1 MGDKVYTCPY
11 CNKTMKDDDKA
22 ISSHMLYSHG
32 GLTKA
37 KRKKTEYTVE
47 CLECHNKVATTQN
60 GLSLHLK
67 RQHTLEYV
75 EYIIKHEFG
84 GTHPVCQ
91 CGCGNKLVW
100 RKGKGFGKFLHGHN
114 RRTKKVKSQAVHKP
128 VPLPALEVFDNI
140 ADESVEEKKPNQAIK
155 TDTQSV
161 KISEISGKANKEKK
175 ITKST
180 ATRRKE
186 KIQDSFITQWVWNP
200 LINDDELIKNTLE
213 AKFLN
218 WNIEQKNL
226 VTKHHEISIPYD
238 INGEIKYYKPDFLE
252 AKTCTIYDTSCNE
265 FLSDKK
271 ILNTINQCCKEN
283 GFTFRVIDYEN
294 Y

>member
-1 MGDKVYTCPY
+1 MSDKVYTCPY
-11 CNKTMKDDDKA
+11 CNKTIKNDDKT

-32 GLTKA
+32 GLTKV

-67 RQHTLEYV
+67 RQHSLEYV

-91 CGCGNKLVW
+91 CGCKNKLIW

-114 RRTKKVKSQAVHKP
+114 RRIKKVNKP
-128 VPLPALEVFDNI
+128 APLPALDVFDNI
-140 ADESVEEKKPNQAIK
+140 ADESLDIQETSYSTKDTK

-161 KISEISGKANKEKK
+161 KITGKTDKPKQAQAEAIKK
-175 ITKST
+175 
-180 ATRRKE
+180 KE
-186 KIQDSFITQWVWNP
+186 KIKDSFVTQWMWNP

-226 VTKHHEISIPYD
+226 VTKHHEISIPYSVD
-238 INGEIKYYKPDFLE
+238 GETQYYRPDFLE
-252 AKTCTIYDTSCNE
+252 ANTCTIYDTSCSELLTDKNV
-265 FLSDKK
+265 LS
-271 ILNTINQCCKEN
+271 TINEWCKEN